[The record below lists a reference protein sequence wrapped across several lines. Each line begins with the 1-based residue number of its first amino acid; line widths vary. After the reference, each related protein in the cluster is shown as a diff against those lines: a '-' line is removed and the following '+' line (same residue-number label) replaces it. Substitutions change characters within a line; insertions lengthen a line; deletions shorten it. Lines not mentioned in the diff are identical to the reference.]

1 MNKISQHYTSLKIAV
16 LELRV
21 LQAIHLKYSDFGNPS
36 VSVVGLE
43 LSFIRC
49 FKIAASISTGI
60 ELRDYSIVRMFK
72 ITEDTPERER
82 ERGWAKMEEEQGM
95 YTLLKFIYTEVVFSP
110 VSLNLL
116 AEILTIIIVILTT
129 IMLYFVCR
137 NLSYTFLKSGL
148 SLQICSFFQAF
159 LR

>member
-36 VSVVGLE
+36 VSVVSLE

-82 ERGWAKMEEEQGM
+82 ERERERVGENGGGTGNV
-95 YTLLKFIYTEVVFSP
+95 YFTEVYLYGSSVFSCLIEFIGRNFNDNHCY
-110 VSLNLL
+110 LNNYYALFC
-116 AEILTIIIVILTT
+116 V
-129 IMLYFVCR
+129 
-137 NLSYTFLKSGL
+137 
-148 SLQICSFFQAF
+148 
-159 LR
+159 